1 MTEVMG
7 VLRRKSDPA
16 ADGKDGGRGSAYQSR
31 AEEQRGWGHRPA
43 LGKLGGWLLLF
54 PEYRVMEMLISF
66 SLSVY
71 NTQTSWM
78 P

>member
-16 ADGKDGGRGSAYQSR
+16 ADGKDGGRESAYQSR

-43 LGKLGGWLLLF
+43 LGKLGGVAA
-54 PEYRVMEMLISF
+54 PF
-66 SLSVY
+66 S
-71 NTQTSWM
+71 
-78 P
+78 